1 MQNFT
6 CIRFFILNCLSRSTL
21 TEKTQII
28 QKFNAFYLLAGKEK
42 IFVQFA
48 LAYLPVITNS
58 TNIKIFNK
66 MYDNRITQATFNG
79 KHFISLRVS
88 DNVYSYTFN
97 LKVLCYKNEPLYSY
111 MYGNDTLVYLSS
123 KILCKKLHKHQTIF
137 MYVS

>member
-1 MQNFT
+1 M
-6 CIRFFILNCLSRSTL
+6 
-21 TEKTQII
+21 
-28 QKFNAFYLLAGKEK
+28 LAGKEK

-111 MYGNDTLVYLSS
+111 MYGNGTLVYLSS
-123 KILCKKLHKHQTIF
+123 KTLCKKTSQTSF
-137 MYVS
+137 YSHVCVPKCLFKFSLSEYPL